1 MRPGEIFGMMDSGI
15 IVTSLAVGAAIF
27 AGLVI
32 FWFFNAY
39 AKRKLGA
46 DQSVQL
52 ATTSQKS
59 NWAEKRQHPR
69 VAISWP
75 AMLEPPYAHLQVQLK
90 DISLGGAF
98 VVCRK
103 PLPLKEKIRFC
114 IKIPDEEELLL
125 NAQVLWSNTNVPR
138 EKVIN
143 RGMGVKFVQNTN
155 KARQRLEK
163 AISDHLKENNTAAD

>member
-1 MRPGEIFGMMDSGI
+1 MMDSGI
-15 IVTSLAVGAAIF
+15 IATSLAIGAAIF

-39 AKRKLGA
+39 VKRKLGA
-46 DQSVQL
+46 DQSVQMA
-52 ATTSQKS
+52 ATSPKS
-59 NWAEKRQHPR
+59 SGEEMRQHPR
-69 VAISWP
+69 LAISWP
-75 AMLEPPYAHLQVQLK
+75 AMLEPPYEHIPVKLK

-103 PLPLKEKIRFC
+103 PLPLKEKIRLC
-114 IKIPDEEELLL
+114 INMPDQEELLL

-138 EKVIN
+138 EKVIH

-163 AISDHLKENNTAAD
+163 AISDHLERLSE

>member
-1 MRPGEIFGMMDSGI
+1 MDNGI
-15 IVTSLAVGAAIF
+15 IVTSLGVGAAIF

-32 FWFFNAY
+32 FWFFNAFV
-39 AKRKLGA
+39 KRKLGA

-52 ATTSQKS
+52 AAHSQKS
-59 NWAEKRQHPR
+59 YWEEKRQHPR
-69 VAISWP
+69 VTTAWP
-75 AMLEPPYAHLQVQLK
+75 AVLEPPYEPLEVQLK

-103 PLPLKEKIRFC
+103 PLPLKEKIRLC
-114 IKIPDEEELLL
+114 LKIPDQEELLL
-125 NAQVLWSNTNVPR
+125 NAQVVWSNSNVPQ

-143 RGMGVKFVQNTN
+143 RGMGIKFVQNTN

-163 AISDHLKENNTAAD
+163 AISMHLKQNNTKTV